1 MHLGVAFLLFMIILY
16 KCHISSNHFLQFQIY
31 SFYNSLYFLGLC
43 HSFGPWGCSGKGNSV
58 LERGALWETEEGNLV
73 WVFQDLGRGGVWVK
87 HTRCAG
93 IKTIMFVFDVHS
105 YLGFGLKAA
114 RLATLG
120 ALNMEGMFI

>member
-1 MHLGVAFLLFMIILY
+1 MFWYL
-16 KCHISSNHFLQFQIY
+16 
-31 SFYNSLYFLGLC
+31 
-43 HSFGPWGCSGKGNSV
+43 
-58 LERGALWETEEGNLV
+58 R
-73 WVFQDLGRGGVWVK
+73 RGVWVK

-93 IKTIMFVFDVHS
+93 IETITSVFVAHS